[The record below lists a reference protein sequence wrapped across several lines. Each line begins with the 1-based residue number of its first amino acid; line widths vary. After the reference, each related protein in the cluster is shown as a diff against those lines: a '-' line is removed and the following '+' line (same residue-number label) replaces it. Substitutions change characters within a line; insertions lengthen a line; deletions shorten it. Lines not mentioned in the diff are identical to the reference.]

1 MKISIRQ
8 VLASVAGAVVAATIA
23 SFFGVSGTIVG
34 VAIGSAA
41 ATIGT
46 AVVAQSIDRTHT
58 AVRQAV
64 VRAPDTSLL
73 RRLGGTNVAGTV
85 TESVPE
91 ADAPVTEAVTS
102 NEVRGDEV
110 PVTEITSPGPRTAV
124 VPEVETPAEVPRQ
137 LNWRVVAVT
146 SLIVFVRRPRH
157 HHPGG
162 AGRREAAGR
171 SLRRLAGQRD
181 LDFRRHDEH
190 HATAALDDHNGPV
203 DDQAEHDRRKHDV
216 DDRRFDHDHDDER
229 ADHDDHRTNRVDPDV
244 DHGAGR
250 SGLKG
255 RVTSP

>member
-1 MKISIRQ
+1 VKISIRQ

-64 VRAPDTSLL
+64 VRAPDASLL
-73 RRLGGTNVAGTV
+73 RRLGGTNVAGAV

-91 ADAPVTEAVTS
+91 ASAPVTEAVRS

-124 VPEVETPAEVPRQ
+124 VPEVETPPEATRQ

-146 SLIVFVRRPRH
+146 SLIVFVVVLAVITLVEL
-157 HHPGG
+157 G
-162 AGRREAAGR
+162 AGKPLADLFGGSPGNGTSIFGGTTNTTQPPSTTTTVPSTSRPSTTGGSTTSTTAG
-171 SLRRLAGQRD
+171 STTTTTTTSVPTTTTTGP
-181 LDFRRHDEH
+181 
-190 HATAALDDHNGPV
+190 TASTP
-203 DDQAEHDRRKHDV
+203 
-216 DDRRFDHDHDDER
+216 
-229 ADHDDHRTNRVDPDV
+229 TSTTPP
-244 DHGAGR
+244 GA
-250 SGLKG
+250 SG
-255 RVTSP
+255 

>member
-124 VPEVETPAEVPRQ
+124 VPDVETPAEVPRQ

-146 SLIVFVRRPRH
+146 SLIVFVIVLAIITLVEL
-157 HHPGG
+157 G
-162 AGRREAAGR
+162 AGKPLADLFGGSPGNGTSIFGGTTNTTKPPSTTTTVPSTTRPSTTAGSTTSTTAGSTTTTTTSVPTTTTTGPTASTPTSTTAPGAAG
-171 SLRRLAGQRD
+171 
-181 LDFRRHDEH
+181 
-190 HATAALDDHNGPV
+190 
-203 DDQAEHDRRKHDV
+203 
-216 DDRRFDHDHDDER
+216 
-229 ADHDDHRTNRVDPDV
+229 
-244 DHGAGR
+244 
-250 SGLKG
+250 
-255 RVTSP
+255 

>member
-102 NEVRGDEV
+102 NEARGDEV
-110 PVTEITSPGPRTAV
+110 PVTEITSPGARTAV
-124 VPEVETPAEVPRQ
+124 VPEVETAAEVPRQ

-146 SLIVFVRRPRH
+146 SLIVFVVVLAIITLVELGAGKPLADLFGGSPGNGTSIFGGTTNTTQPPPATTTVPSTTRPSTTAGSTTSTTAGSTTTTTTSVPSTTTTGPNASTPTSTTA
-157 HHPGG
+157 PGG
-162 AGRREAAGR
+162 
-171 SLRRLAGQRD
+171 
-181 LDFRRHDEH
+181 
-190 HATAALDDHNGPV
+190 
-203 DDQAEHDRRKHDV
+203 
-216 DDRRFDHDHDDER
+216 
-229 ADHDDHRTNRVDPDV
+229 
-244 DHGAGR
+244 
-250 SGLKG
+250 
-255 RVTSP
+255 

>member
-1 MKISIRQ
+1 VKISIRQ

-91 ADAPVTEAVTS
+91 ADAPVAEAVTS
-102 NEVRGDEV
+102 SEARGDEV

-124 VPEVETPAEVPRQ
+124 VPDVETPAEVPRQ

-146 SLIVFVRRPRH
+146 SLIVFVIVLAIITLVEL
-157 HHPGG
+157 G
-162 AGRREAAGR
+162 AGKPLADLFGGSPGNGTSIFGGTTNTTQPPSTTTTVPSTTRPSTTAGSTTSTTAGSTTTTTTSGPTTTTTGPTASTPTSTTAPGAAG
-171 SLRRLAGQRD
+171 
-181 LDFRRHDEH
+181 
-190 HATAALDDHNGPV
+190 
-203 DDQAEHDRRKHDV
+203 
-216 DDRRFDHDHDDER
+216 
-229 ADHDDHRTNRVDPDV
+229 
-244 DHGAGR
+244 
-250 SGLKG
+250 
-255 RVTSP
+255 

>member
-1 MKISIRQ
+1 VKISIRQ

-91 ADAPVTEAVTS
+91 ADAPVAETVTS

-124 VPEVETPAEVPRQ
+124 VPDVVTPAEVPRQ

-146 SLIVFVRRPRH
+146 SLIVFVLVLAIITLVELGAGKPLADLFGGSPGNGTSIFGGTTNTTQPPSTTTTVPSTTRPSTTAGSTTSTTAGSTTTTTSGPTTTTTGPTASTPTSTTA
-157 HHPGG
+157 PGG
-162 AGRREAAGR
+162 
-171 SLRRLAGQRD
+171 
-181 LDFRRHDEH
+181 
-190 HATAALDDHNGPV
+190 
-203 DDQAEHDRRKHDV
+203 
-216 DDRRFDHDHDDER
+216 
-229 ADHDDHRTNRVDPDV
+229 
-244 DHGAGR
+244 
-250 SGLKG
+250 
-255 RVTSP
+255 

>member
-1 MKISIRQ
+1 VKISIRQ

-46 AVVAQSIDRTHT
+46 AVVAQSIDRTHH

-64 VRAPDTSLL
+64 VRAPDSSLL

-85 TESVPE
+85 TDSVPE
-91 ADAPVTEAVTS
+91 ADTPVTEAVTS

-124 VPEVETPAEVPRQ
+124 VPEVETPVEVPRQ

-146 SLIVFVRRPRH
+146 SLIVFVLVLAIITLVEL
-157 HHPGG
+157 G
-162 AGRREAAGR
+162 AGKPLADLFGGSPGNGTSIFGGTTNTTQPPPSTTTTVPSTTRPSTTAG
-171 SLRRLAGQRD
+171 STTSTTAGSTTTTTRVPTTTTSGP
-181 LDFRRHDEH
+181 
-190 HATAALDDHNGPV
+190 TASTPTSTTAP
-203 DDQAEHDRRKHDV
+203 
-216 DDRRFDHDHDDER
+216 
-229 ADHDDHRTNRVDPDV
+229 
-244 DHGAGR
+244 GA
-250 SGLKG
+250 SG
-255 RVTSP
+255 

>member
-1 MKISIRQ
+1 
-8 VLASVAGAVVAATIA
+8 
-23 SFFGVSGTIVG
+23 

-102 NEVRGDEV
+102 NEARGDEV
-110 PVTEITSPGPRTAV
+110 PVTEITSPGARTAV
-124 VPEVETPAEVPRQ
+124 VPEVETAAEVPRQ

-146 SLIVFVRRPRH
+146 SLIVFVVVLAIITLVEL
-157 HHPGG
+157 G
-162 AGRREAAGR
+162 AGKPLADLFGGSPGNGTSIFGGTTNTTQPPPSTTTTVPSTTRPSTTAG
-171 SLRRLAGQRD
+171 STTSTTAGSTTTTTTSVPTTTTTRPN
-181 LDFRRHDEH
+181 
-190 HATAALDDHNGPV
+190 ASTPTSTTAPGP
-203 DDQAEHDRRKHDV
+203 
-216 DDRRFDHDHDDER
+216 
-229 ADHDDHRTNRVDPDV
+229 
-244 DHGAGR
+244 
-250 SGLKG
+250 SG
-255 RVTSP
+255 

>member
-1 MKISIRQ
+1 VRISIRQ

-102 NEVRGDEV
+102 NEARGDEV

-146 SLIVFVRRPRH
+146 SLIVFVLVLAIITLVEL
-157 HHPGG
+157 G
-162 AGRREAAGR
+162 AGKPLADLFGGSSGNGTSLFGPTTNTTQPPPSTTTTVPSTTRPSTTGGSTTSTTAG
-171 SLRRLAGQRD
+171 STTTTTSSVPSTTTTGP
-181 LDFRRHDEH
+181 
-190 HATAALDDHNGPV
+190 TASTPTSTTAP
-203 DDQAEHDRRKHDV
+203 
-216 DDRRFDHDHDDER
+216 
-229 ADHDDHRTNRVDPDV
+229 
-244 DHGAGR
+244 GA
-250 SGLKG
+250 SG
-255 RVTSP
+255 

>member
-46 AVVAQSIDRTHT
+46 AVVAQSIDRTHH

-64 VRAPDTSLL
+64 VRAPDSSLL
-73 RRLGGTNVAGTV
+73 RRLGGSNVAGAG

-91 ADAPVTEAVTS
+91 ASAPVTEAVRS

-110 PVTEITSPGPRTAV
+110 PMTEITSPGPRTAG
-124 VPEVETPAEVPRQ
+124 VPEVETPAEVSRQ

-146 SLIVFVRRPRH
+146 SLIVFVLVLAIITLVEL
-157 HHPGG
+157 G
-162 AGRREAAGR
+162 AGKPLADLFGGSPGNGT
-171 SLRRLAGQRD
+171 SLFGGTTNTTQPPASTTTTVPPTTRPT
-181 LDFRRHDEH
+181 
-190 HATAALDDHNGPV
+190 TAPGSTTSTTGGSTTTTTSRPTTTTTGPT
-203 DDQAEHDRRKHDV
+203 ASTSTPTT
-216 DDRRFDHDHDDER
+216 
-229 ADHDDHRTNRVDPDV
+229 AP
-244 DHGAGR
+244 GA
-250 SGLKG
+250 SG
-255 RVTSP
+255 

>member
-91 ADAPVTEAVTS
+91 ADAPVAEAVTS

-110 PVTEITSPGPRTAV
+110 PATEITSPGPRTAV
-124 VPEVETPAEVPRQ
+124 VPDVETPAEVPRQ

-146 SLIVFVRRPRH
+146 SLIVFVLVLAIITLVEL
-157 HHPGG
+157 G
-162 AGRREAAGR
+162 AGKPLADLFGGSPGNGTSIFGGTTNTTQPPSTTTTAPSTTAGSTTTTTTSVPTTTTTRPTAPTPTSTTAPGAAG
-171 SLRRLAGQRD
+171 
-181 LDFRRHDEH
+181 
-190 HATAALDDHNGPV
+190 
-203 DDQAEHDRRKHDV
+203 
-216 DDRRFDHDHDDER
+216 
-229 ADHDDHRTNRVDPDV
+229 
-244 DHGAGR
+244 
-250 SGLKG
+250 
-255 RVTSP
+255 

>member
-46 AVVAQSIDRTHT
+46 AVVAQSIDRTHH

-64 VRAPDTSLL
+64 VRAPDSSLL
-73 RRLGGTNVAGTV
+73 RRLGGTNVAGAV

-91 ADAPVTEAVTS
+91 ADAPVAEAVGS

-110 PVTEITSPGPRTAV
+110 PVTEITSPGPRTAG
-124 VPEVETPAEVPRQ
+124 VPEVETPAEVSRQ

-146 SLIVFVRRPRH
+146 SLIVFVLVLAIITLVELGAGKPLADLFGGSPGNGTSLFGGTTNTTQPPASTTTTVPPTTRPTTAPGSTTST
-157 HHPGG
+157 PGG
-162 AGRREAAGR
+162 SPTTTPSRPTTTTTGP
-171 SLRRLAGQRD
+171 
-181 LDFRRHDEH
+181 
-190 HATAALDDHNGPV
+190 TASTSTPTTAP
-203 DDQAEHDRRKHDV
+203 
-216 DDRRFDHDHDDER
+216 
-229 ADHDDHRTNRVDPDV
+229 
-244 DHGAGR
+244 GA
-250 SGLKG
+250 SG
-255 RVTSP
+255 

>member
-1 MKISIRQ
+1 VKISIRQ

-91 ADAPVTEAVTS
+91 ADAPATEAVTS
-102 NEVRGDEV
+102 NEVRGDEI

-124 VPEVETPAEVPRQ
+124 VPDVETPAEVPRQ

-146 SLIVFVRRPRH
+146 SLIVFVIVLAIITLVEL
-157 HHPGG
+157 G
-162 AGRREAAGR
+162 AGKPLADLFGGSPGNGTSIFGGTTNTTKPPSTTTTVPSTTRPSTTAGSTTSTTAGSTTTTTTSGTTTTTGPTASTPTSTTAPGAAG
-171 SLRRLAGQRD
+171 
-181 LDFRRHDEH
+181 
-190 HATAALDDHNGPV
+190 
-203 DDQAEHDRRKHDV
+203 
-216 DDRRFDHDHDDER
+216 
-229 ADHDDHRTNRVDPDV
+229 
-244 DHGAGR
+244 
-250 SGLKG
+250 
-255 RVTSP
+255 

>member
-1 MKISIRQ
+1 VKISIRQ

-46 AVVAQSIDRTHT
+46 AVVAQSIDRTHH

-64 VRAPDTSLL
+64 VRAPDSSLL

-91 ADAPVTEAVTS
+91 ADTPVTEAVTS

-124 VPEVETPAEVPRQ
+124 VPEVETPVEVPRQ

-146 SLIVFVRRPRH
+146 SLIVFVLVLAIITLVEL
-157 HHPGG
+157 G
-162 AGRREAAGR
+162 AGKPLADLFGGSPGNGTSIFGGTTNTTHPPSSTTTTVPSTTRPSTTAGTTT
-171 SLRRLAGQRD
+171 STTAGSTTTTTTSVPTTTTTGP
-181 LDFRRHDEH
+181 
-190 HATAALDDHNGPV
+190 TASTPTSTTAP
-203 DDQAEHDRRKHDV
+203 
-216 DDRRFDHDHDDER
+216 
-229 ADHDDHRTNRVDPDV
+229 
-244 DHGAGR
+244 GA
-250 SGLKG
+250 SG
-255 RVTSP
+255 

>member
-46 AVVAQSIDRTHT
+46 AVVAQSIARTHP

-85 TESVPE
+85 TEIVPE
-91 ADAPVTEAVTS
+91 ADAPVAEAVTS

-110 PVTEITSPGPRTAV
+110 PATEITSPGPRTAV
-124 VPEVETPAEVPRQ
+124 VPDVETPAEVPRQ

-146 SLIVFVRRPRH
+146 SLIVFVLVLAIITLVEL
-157 HHPGG
+157 G
-162 AGRREAAGR
+162 AGKPLADLFGGSPGNGTSIFGGTTNTTQPPSTTTTVPSTTRPSTTAGSTTSTTAGSTTTTTTSVPTTTTTRPTAPTPTSTTAPGAAG
-171 SLRRLAGQRD
+171 
-181 LDFRRHDEH
+181 
-190 HATAALDDHNGPV
+190 
-203 DDQAEHDRRKHDV
+203 
-216 DDRRFDHDHDDER
+216 
-229 ADHDDHRTNRVDPDV
+229 
-244 DHGAGR
+244 
-250 SGLKG
+250 
-255 RVTSP
+255 

>member
-1 MKISIRQ
+1 VKISIRQ

-46 AVVAQSIDRTHT
+46 AVVAQSIDRTHH

-73 RRLGGTNVAGTV
+73 RRLGGTNVAGAV

-91 ADAPVTEAVTS
+91 ADAPATEAVTS
-102 NEVRGDEV
+102 TEVRGDEV
-110 PVTEITSPGPRTAV
+110 AVTEITSPGPRTAV

-146 SLIVFVRRPRH
+146 SLIVFVLVLAIITLVEL
-157 HHPGG
+157 G
-162 AGRREAAGR
+162 AGKPLADLFGGSSGNGTSLFGPTTNTTQPPPSTTTTVPSTTRPSTTAGSTTSTTAGSTTTTTTSTVPTTTTTAPIASTPTSTTAPR
-171 SLRRLAGQRD
+171 S
-181 LDFRRHDEH
+181 
-190 HATAALDDHNGPV
+190 
-203 DDQAEHDRRKHDV
+203 
-216 DDRRFDHDHDDER
+216 
-229 ADHDDHRTNRVDPDV
+229 
-244 DHGAGR
+244 
-250 SGLKG
+250 SG
-255 RVTSP
+255 